1 MTSQFVPKT
10 TPLMITT
17 KFCNTVLRN
26 KAQARDHDNL
36 QLEVLGRKCGTCGL
50 RNQGARGTNLHPEG
64 KQHQISIGFAQKRQL
79 KLIEKKHCV
88 GVSMLEHF
96 MASNKVGEKRAKFSD
111 SNDYGSLHRKA
122 QFGDP
127 EEQNE
132 DNSFNLDTNQ
142 MRRFTSRTNTSL
154 APAEFQA
161 IY

>member
-64 KQHQISIGFAQKRQL
+64 KQHQISIGFAQY
-79 KLIEKKHCV
+79 
-88 GVSMLEHF
+88 SMVCNVRAPTKPTRKQKADTAF
-96 MASNKVGEKRAKFSD
+96 GE
-111 SNDYGSLHRKA
+111 DYDYLYGIITTATEWYFLLYTTEGISCTSATLAHR
-122 QFGDP
+122 
-127 EEQNE
+127 
-132 DNSFNLDTNQ
+132 
-142 MRRFTSRTNTSL
+142 
-154 APAEFQA
+154 
-161 IY
+161 